1 MHITSRDNSL
11 LRQARAV
18 RDGKTKD
25 LIFIEGLRLCEEAS
39 RSKLPIEAIIYSRK
53 LAEKDRAADT
63 IEELKGVAKRAA
75 SVSEKLLES
84 ISYTKT
90 PQGIVALAKR
100 PASDKSVLEKLGKR
114 PLLVVMHQIN
124 NPVNVGAIIRTAE
137 AAGAAGAI
145 ATFNTSDPF
154 SPKSLRGAM
163 GSAFRLPIWVGP
175 TYASVI
181 NWCKD
186 ENIETVCADA
196 DSEVAFTDIDW
207 TSSRALIVGPES
219 TGLSPIEIESADNCV
234 RIPMEGE
241 VESLNVS
248 VATGIL
254 LFEAARQRQKHQS
267 L

>member
-25 LIFIEGLRLCEEAS
+25 LIFVEGLRLCEEAF
-39 RSKLPIEAIIYSRK
+39 RSKLAIEAIIYSNH
-53 LAEKDRAADT
+53 LAKKERAADA
-63 IEELKGVAKRAA
+63 IEQLAGVAKRAA

-100 PASDKSVLEKLGKR
+100 PQSDESVLDKLGKR

-137 AAGAAGAI
+137 AAGADGAI
-145 ATFNTSDPF
+145 ATLNTSDPF

-175 TYASVI
+175 AYQSVI
-181 NWCKD
+181 GWCKD
-186 ENIETVCADA
+186 RNIETVCSDA

-207 TSSRALIVGPES
+207 TRSRAVIVGPES

-234 RIPMEGE
+234 RIPMKGA
-241 VESLNVS
+241 VESLNAS

-254 LFEAARQRQKHQS
+254 LFEAARQRQKQHS
-267 L
+267 